1 METTK
6 KTTSPLRKILK
17 ITGITLLILIAVLI
31 AAPFIFQSQI
41 KDMVKNF
48 INQNLNAEV
57 EFRDVNL
64 SLFKSFPKAYVEVS
78 DLVITNFEPF
88 KDETLLT
95 AKSLAFSMSVK
106 ELFKSADEGPIVVNT
121 IKVDQALLTLKTN
134 AIGQTNYDIVKERP
148 NSSESSSF
156 AFDINDYSINKSAL
170 TYIDESSKLAFYV
183 TELYHSG
190 NAKFT
195 DKISELDTKSEA
207 NVSLIMDS
215 VKYLNNNHVKLD
227 ALIDMDLNNQKYTFK
242 DNKGYINQLPLE
254 FRGFV
259 QIIEEGQDIDIT
271 FENPGSSFKDF
282 LAVIPESYSKNIE
295 NVETTGDFKVSGIIK
310 GKVTETTIPTLDISI
325 KSDNASFKYPNLP
338 KKVEN
343 IIIDTQIKNETGNAD
358 DTYVAINTLNFKI
371 DNDVFKSSAIIK
383 NITGNML
390 VNADIDG
397 VLNLANLTKAYPI
410 ELENELSGILRAKIN
425 TSFDMNAIETNAYD
439 RIKASGNA
447 NITNM
452 VFSSDAMNNPLQ
464 ISKADMT
471 FNPSTVTLNS
481 FDAKTG
487 KSDISATGT
496 INNLIGFM
504 LSKKVN
510 LKGDFKLNSNVLALN
525 DFMSEATTT
534 TNASGTASKS
544 TTTEGLKIPEFL
556 ECSITANANT
566 VIYDNL
572 NLKDVKGNLTI
583 KDQQANLSGLTS
595 KLFDGFLT
603 VNGSVSTKSD
613 SPSFNLILSAD
624 SFDIAKSFNGMELLQ
639 SLAPIAKVMQGKLN
653 TKINISGLLDKEFSP
668 QLNTVSGNA
677 FAELLTT
684 NIDESQSALLS
695 KLGGALSFIDFDK
708 LDLKNIAAN
717 LEFANG
723 KVSIKPFDL
732 KYKDIGITVSG
743 AHGFDKSM
751 AYDAIFNVPAK
762 YLGSEVNR
770 LIGKINDTDVNNI
783 TIPVTA
789 NMTGS
794 FTSPQVKTDLTSG
807 VTNLTKQLIE
817 IEKQKL
823 IGQGQDKIKDMLGG
837 LMNGNTTGNPNS
849 TTGTTTDSTKT
860 QTNTTT
866 NPKADPVKQGVKDV
880 LGGLLGGNKKKKDS
894 VN

>member
-6 KTTSPLRKILK
+6 KRTSPLKKILK

-31 AAPFIFQSQI
+31 AAPFVFQSQI

-48 INQNLNAEV
+48 INQNLNAQV
-57 EFRDVNL
+57 EFSDVNL
-64 SLFKSFPKAYVEVS
+64 SLFRSFPRAYVEVS

-88 KDETLLT
+88 RDETFVT
-95 AKSLAFSMSVK
+95 AKSVAFSMSVK
-106 ELFKSADEGPIVVNT
+106 ELFKSSDEGPIVVNT
-121 IKVDQALLTLKTN
+121 IKVNQALLTLKTN
-134 AIGQTNYDIVKERP
+134 AIGQTNYDIIKERP

-156 AFDINDYSINKSAL
+156 AFDIKDYSINKSAL
-170 TYIDESSKLAFYV
+170 TYIDDSSNLAFYI
-183 TELYHSG
+183 TELNHSG

-215 VKYLNNNHVKLD
+215 TKYLNNNHITLD
-227 ALIDMDLNNQKYTFK
+227 ALIDLDLTNEKYTFK
-242 DNKGYINQLPLE
+242 KNKGYINQLPLE
-254 FRGFV
+254 FKGYV
-259 QIIEEGQDIDIT
+259 QMIEGGQEIDIS

-295 NVETTGDFKVSGIIK
+295 TVETTGDFKVSGIIK
-310 GKVTETTIPTLDISI
+310 GNVTETTIPTLDISI

-343 IIIDTQIKNETGNAD
+343 IIIDTQIKNDTGNSD
-358 DTYVAINTLNFKI
+358 DTYVAINMLNFKI
-371 DNDVFKSSAIIK
+371 DNDVFKSSALIK

-397 VLNLANLTKAYPI
+397 VLNLANFTKAYPI
-410 ELENELSGILRAKIN
+410 ELENELSGILRAKLN
-425 TSFDMNAIETNAYD
+425 TAFDMNAIETNAYD

-447 NITNM
+447 SITNM
-452 VFSSDAMNNPLQ
+452 VFSSDAMNQPLQ

-534 TNASGTASKS
+534 NASGTASKS
-544 TTTEGLKIPEFL
+544 MTTEGLKIPEFL
-556 ECSITANANT
+556 ECSISANANT

-595 KLFDGFLT
+595 KLFDGLLT

-613 SPSFNLILSAD
+613 TPSFNLNLTAD

-653 TKINISGLLDKEFSP
+653 TKINISGLLDTEFSP

-684 NIDESQSALLS
+684 NIDQSQSALLS

-708 LDLKNIAAN
+708 LDMKNIAAN

-732 KYKDIGITVSG
+732 KYEDIGITVSG

-751 AYDAIFNVPAK
+751 AYDAVFNVPAK

-770 LIGKINDTDVNNI
+770 LIGKINDTEVNNI

-823 IGQGQDKIKDMLGG
+823 IGQGKDKVKDLLGG
-837 LMNGNTTGNPNS
+837 LMTGNTTGTPNS

-866 NPKADPVKQGVKDV
+866 NPKTDPVKQGVNDV
-880 LGGLLGGNKKKKDS
+880 LGGLLGGKKKKKDS